1 MQLPRISF
9 LTFSKVVSLAES
21 LCTEMTVNRVL
32 PTAISETVQGLPSY
46 VPTAALMG
54 LHAFFNNGDR
64 FYGIPAHESGIEQ
77 FECNISHTTAHGK
90 ALLQCFHAD
99 GRAVYYDPVVPEIT
113 E

>member
-9 LTFSKVVSLAES
+9 LTFSKAVSLAES

-46 VPTAALMG
+46 VPTAALIES
-54 LHAFFNNGDR
+54 HAFFNNGDC
-64 FYGIPAHESGIEQ
+64 FYGIPTHESGIEQ
-77 FECNISHTTAHGK
+77 LDCNISQTTAHGK

-99 GRAVYYDPVVPEIT
+99 GRAVYDPVVPEVT

>member
-1 MQLPRISF
+1 MQLLRISF
-9 LTFSKVVSLAES
+9 LTFSKAVSLAES

-46 VPTAALMG
+46 VPTAALIG
-54 LHAFFNNGDR
+54 SHAFFNNGDR

-77 FECNISHTTAHGK
+77 LERNISHTAAHGE
-90 ALLQCFHAD
+90 ALLQRFHAD
-99 GRAVYYDPVVPEIT
+99 GRAVYDPVVPEVT